1 MNSKN
6 SKKIKALIVDDENVM
21 REVLIARLKQAW
33 PELEIAAEAGNGIAA
48 LEILNSQEIDIV
60 FLDIRMPGKNGLETA
75 LEISSGTQI
84 VFVTAY
90 DEYAI
95 DAFERGAI
103 DYLLKPVNNERLQRT
118 CLRLQEKLSTK
129 NDFSVDKNA
138 EDPLQAVLKKLLLDQ
153 APKKEYLRWIQAS
166 VGNSIRMINT
176 KEILF
181 FRSDEK
187 YTLVKTEES
196 EYLIRKTLKELEDEL
211 DPNEFWR
218 VHRSGLVRTSAIDRV
233 LRDERGRQLI
243 YFKDCSETLEVSR
256 NYSHLFHHM

>member
-1 MNSKN
+1 VNAHIN
-6 SKKIKALIVDDENVM
+6 KKYKALIVDDENAM
-21 REVLIARLKQAW
+21 REVLISRLKQVW
-33 PELEIAAEAGNGIAA
+33 PDLEIAAEAANGIAA
-48 LEILNSQEIDIV
+48 LEILNTQAIDIV

-75 LEISSGTQI
+75 LEINCGTQI

-95 DAFERGAI
+95 DAFDRGAI
-103 DYLLKPVNNERLQRT
+103 DYLLKPVNSERLQRT
-118 CLRLQEKLSTK
+118 CARLQEKLSTK
-129 NDFSVDKNA
+129 NSPFVDNTQ
-138 EDPLQAVLKKLLLDQ
+138 EEQLQTVIKKLLLEQ

-166 VGNSIRMINT
+166 VGNSVRMINT

-196 EYLIRKTLKELEDEL
+196 EFLIRKTLKELEEEL

-218 VHRSGLVRTSAIDRV
+218 VHRSGLVRTSAIERV
-233 LRDERGRQLI
+233 FRDDRGRQLI